1 MTHHVLARI
10 VFRPDADEAGRKI
23 FDALAAATR
32 QEPGCVSYQVL
43 RQGDA
48 PHVFQTVEE
57 CVDPAAADAH
67 MRTPH
72 VAAAFTAATPLL
84 AEAPH
89 IAGFESVV

>member
-10 VFRPDADEAGRKI
+10 VFRPDAAEAGRKI
-23 FDALAAATR
+23 FDVLAAATR
-32 QEPGCVSYQVL
+32 HEPGCVSYRVL

-57 CVDPAAADAH
+57 WSDPAAADAH
-67 MRTPH
+67 MRMPH
-72 VAAAFTAATPLL
+72 VAAAFAAATPLL

-89 IAGFESVV
+89 IAGFEPVA